1 MYWNLIFRSLIELSL
16 EFSIVASVDLK
27 VHNTSTWGYI
37 LSSGLSVASIAIL
50 LALIGFIRFWV
61 KPNYHRAKELDLQKK
76 IGSLYFGLN
85 LKSKVDSLSYTE
97 WFIARRMLYAASAL
111 FAQDQAW
118 LQFQLIFNLSIFSM
132 WLIGKV
138 RPFESVNFL
147 LIEFMNEIFFV
158 IIVYHLVCFTNIV
171 ADARVRTDAGIS
183 CIVFTCLAIFVNFV
197 IMVAG
202 MAHSIVLHIKR
213 HQAKKLAKK
222 RMLQRQIE
230 ELAARLQNPN
240 MNDLERKIVAVEVKA
255 KQTSYLTSLRNGGM
269 PKIHANAKPD
279 LKLSNL
285 NMGLA

>member
-1 MYWNLIFRSLIELSL
+1 
-16 EFSIVASVDLK
+16 
-27 VHNTSTWGYI
+27 
-37 LSSGLSVASIAIL
+37 
-50 LALIGFIRFWV
+50 
-61 KPNYHRAKELDLQKK
+61 
-76 IGSLYFGLN
+76 
-85 LKSKVDSLSYTE
+85 
-97 WFIARRMLYAASAL
+97 
-111 FAQDQAW
+111 
-118 LQFQLIFNLSIFSM
+118 M

-138 RPFESVNFL
+138 RPFESINYL

-213 HQAKKLAKK
+213 HQAKKLAKN

-240 MNDLERKIVAVEVKA
+240 MNDLEKKIVAVEVKA
-255 KQTSYLTSLRNGGM
+255 KQTSYLMSLRNGGM
-269 PKIHANAKPD
+269 PKIHANASPD

-285 NMGLA
+285 NKGLG